1 MEIKRNSLKKNSRR
15 NIEEILFYDF
25 FKGKANIES
34 IKSINEFIKD
44 SLKDYIPFSNNK
56 FMINDLILTNK
67 DISLYS
73 ILLSKKIVKIKNF
86 CHIININK
94 KINMSKLAIEKFFIY
109 YFAFLRNKNFD
120 NIKEVKKYKNKYSL
134 PHRFFDN
141 LFYKII
147 LVFLKNNLI
156 NIGFCEIFLKIQFLY
171 ILKHSKNFFTIFIDY
186 LLNLC
191 FDIELINIKNEE
203 YNNFID
209 KIFSFIYSQL
219 ISDKDKN
226 IFFYYSFVKNPKIL
240 KLLNFQSSEKLLIE
254 TKNKIS
260 LILKACIPYNLSFDH
275 IRYLNLELKR
285 LLLQEQSK
293 NTDILF
299 FNDLFKLFQ
308 ETFILESNK
317 NSEYNLNEGIIF
329 LNSKDIN
336 TQIYFDDIPLKRN
349 FGLFF
354 SFYAFEVQKTQ
365 ILFSLCDKN
374 NIEIFSVLLEEDNL
388 ILKSDENKIIF
399 NQKSKITKN
408 KEYIVYIIGFSKGF
422 FKPKIYLNTYLN
434 NEILK
439 NQNINLKIHDRENY
453 RIFLGYKKQIIKN
466 IEDKD
471 LNNLNGILGTI
482 IISNDKIN
490 ENFIGYLQYI
500 LNNPNFNV
508 YNIQEQ
514 YFGIKN
520 SNVYNKISNNEDI
533 IKFYSSI
540 ILNINY
546 ITVSNFFLKKKNKN
560 MNDYIIFKNKNIID
574 WFLLNDGIS
583 FLTLVIEYFFNLIFN
598 SNKFIHE
605 NEM

>member
-1 MEIKRNSLKKNSRR
+1 M
-15 NIEEILFYDF
+15 
-25 FKGKANIES
+25 
-34 IKSINEFIKD
+34 
-44 SLKDYIPFSNNK
+44 
-56 FMINDLILTNK
+56 
-67 DISLYS
+67 
-73 ILLSKKIVKIKNF
+73 SKKIVKIKNF

-94 KINMSKLAIEKFFIY
+94 KINVSKLGIEKFFIY
-109 YFAFLRNKNFD
+109 YFVFLRNKNFD

-171 ILKHSKNFFTIFIDY
+171 ILKHSKNFFIIFIDY

-388 ILKSDENKIIF
+388 ILKSDENKIIL

-434 NEILK
+434 NEIVK
-439 NQNINLKIHDRENY
+439 NQNINLKIQDREDY

-540 ILNINY
+540 ILNINF

-560 MNDYIIFKNKNIID
+560 MNDYIIFKNNNIID

>member
-1 MEIKRNSLKKNSRR
+1 MEIKRNPLKKNSRR
-15 NIEEILFYDF
+15 NIEEIPFKDF
-25 FKGKANIES
+25 FKGKINIES
-34 IKSINEFIKD
+34 IKSINEYIKD

-73 ILLSKKIVKIKNF
+73 ILMSKKIVKIKNF

-94 KINMSKLAIEKFFIY
+94 KINVSKLGIEKFFIY
-109 YFAFLRNKNFD
+109 YFVFLRNKNFD

-171 ILKHSKNFFTIFIDY
+171 ILKHSKNFFIIFIDY

-354 SFYAFEVQKTQ
+354 SFYAFEVQNTQ

-374 NIEIFSVLLEEDNL
+374 NVEIFSVLLEEDNL
-388 ILKSDENKIIF
+388 ILKSDENKIIL

-422 FKPKIYLNTYLN
+422 FKPKIYLNIYLN

-520 SNVYNKISNNEDI
+520 SNVYNKISN
-533 IKFYSSI
+533 
-540 ILNINY
+540 
-546 ITVSNFFLKKKNKN
+546 
-560 MNDYIIFKNKNIID
+560 DYIIFKNNNIID

>member
-1 MEIKRNSLKKNSRR
+1 M
-15 NIEEILFYDF
+15 
-25 FKGKANIES
+25 
-34 IKSINEFIKD
+34 
-44 SLKDYIPFSNNK
+44 
-56 FMINDLILTNK
+56 
-67 DISLYS
+67 
-73 ILLSKKIVKIKNF
+73 
-86 CHIININK
+86 H
-94 KINMSKLAIEKFFIY
+94 
-109 YFAFLRNKNFD
+109 
-120 NIKEVKKYKNKYSL
+120 
-134 PHRFFDN
+134 
-141 LFYKII
+141 
-147 LVFLKNNLI
+147 
-156 NIGFCEIFLKIQFLY
+156 
-171 ILKHSKNFFTIFIDY
+171 
-186 LLNLC
+186 
-191 FDIELINIKNEE
+191 
-203 YNNFID
+203 
-209 KIFSFIYSQL
+209 
-219 ISDKDKN
+219 
-226 IFFYYSFVKNPKIL
+226 
-240 KLLNFQSSEKLLIE
+240 
-254 TKNKIS
+254 
-260 LILKACIPYNLSFDH
+260 
-275 IRYLNLELKR
+275 
-285 LLLQEQSK
+285 
-293 NTDILF
+293 
-299 FNDLFKLFQ
+299 
-308 ETFILESNK
+308 
-317 NSEYNLNEGIIF
+317 
-329 LNSKDIN
+329 
-336 TQIYFDDIPLKRN
+336 
-349 FGLFF
+349 
-354 SFYAFEVQKTQ
+354 VQNTQ

-374 NIEIFSVLLEEDNL
+374 NVEIFSVLLEEDNL
-388 ILKSDENKIIF
+388 ILKSDENKIIL

-434 NEILK
+434 NEIVK
-439 NQNINLKIHDRENY
+439 NQNINLKIQDREDY

-540 ILNINY
+540 ILNINF

-560 MNDYIIFKNKNIID
+560 MNDYIIFKNNNIID